1 MSSKTGS
8 KQTARQIEALQ
19 AVQEALYQEA
29 KRLRLKKRFSQNFLV
44 NPNDIAAIVKALNAS
59 EQDNIVEIGPGS
71 GFLTR
76 EILKTGCNLLA
87 IDVDPRMIAYLKESL
102 LTKHPNLQIQHHDI
116 LKFDL
121 NNIEWPK
128 FQVVGNLPYNITTPI
143 VFKLIGELSQST
155 YPLREKISQITLL
168 VQKEV
173 AERLAS
179 GPNHPQYNALS
190 ISVQYWYEVKII
202 HNLPASHFYP
212 KPKVDSALVQL
223 IPRLEPRRLAQ
234 HSKTLSKI
242 IRAAFS
248 QRRKT
253 IQNTLI
259 HGSIADSRDKA
270 EALLSEA
277 GILPSQRAQEISI
290 EQFEALTD
298 AYLQRQPDN
307 A

>member
-1 MSSKTGS
+1 MSSKTGG
-8 KQTARQIEALQ
+8 KQTAREIEALQ

-29 KRLRLKKRFSQNFLV
+29 KGLRLKKRFSQNFLV
-44 NPNDIAAIVKALNAS
+44 NPNDIAAIVNALQAS

-87 IDVDPRMIAYLKESL
+87 IDVDPRMIAYLKETL
-102 LTKHPNLQIQHHDI
+102 LPKHPHFQIQHQDI
-116 LKFDL
+116 LKFNL
-121 NNIEWPK
+121 NSLDWSK
-128 FQVVGNLPYNITTPI
+128 FQIVGNLPYNITTPI
-143 VFKLIGELSQST
+143 VFKLIGELSENI
-155 YPLREKISQITLL
+155 YPLRERISQITLL

-190 ISVQYWYEVKII
+190 IAVQYWYEAKII
-202 HNLPASHFYP
+202 HHLPASHFYP

-223 IPRLEPRRLAQ
+223 TPRLEPRRMAA

-259 HGSIADSRDKA
+259 HGSIAGSRDQA
-270 EALLSEA
+270 EVLLAAA
-277 GILPSQRAQEISI
+277 GILPTQRAQEISI